1 MSPKKNLLITASA
14 IYPEYQELVGKT
26 QLDEGFSPFFFEFLT
41 IYPRESESDTLG
53 TEQTC
58 HRTLARFC

>member
-41 IYPRESESDTLG
+41 IYPRTKGILNPDTYRDG
-53 TEQTC
+53 TDSATWTC
-58 HRTLARFC
+58 